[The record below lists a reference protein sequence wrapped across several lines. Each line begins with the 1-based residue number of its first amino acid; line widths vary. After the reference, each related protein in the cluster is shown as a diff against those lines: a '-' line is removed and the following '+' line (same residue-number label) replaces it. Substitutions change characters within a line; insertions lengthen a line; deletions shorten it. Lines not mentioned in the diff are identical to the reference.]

1 MICSCH
7 ALCQGRT
14 NARFLVQGLFE
25 KADCMD
31 HYDVSDQQAKN
42 LIWYSISRIFWQVPA
57 WDSAFDFFFFLS
69 YNSMV
74 NYTRIYRGISTS
86 FKMFNKKSVYNNFWG
101 TYTSEW
107 YFMQHP
113 LSLPTYKYCFLGDL
127 YLDMVVVVRAMGWCP
142 GEQNQSTVVLL
153 FVTENVYFLSPSDKR
168 KMIWGA
174 GRREQLLNIVKKFHR
189 PKETIKRK
197 LEMDLYHEIESYFW

>member
-1 MICSCH
+1 
-7 ALCQGRT
+7 
-14 NARFLVQGLFE
+14 
-25 KADCMD
+25 
-31 HYDVSDQQAKN
+31 
-42 LIWYSISRIFWQVPA
+42 
-57 WDSAFDFFFFLS
+57 
-69 YNSMV
+69 
-74 NYTRIYRGISTS
+74 
-86 FKMFNKKSVYNNFWG
+86 MFNKKSVYNNFWG

-153 FVTENVYFLSPSDKR
+153 FVTENVYFLSPDDKR
-168 KMIWGA
+168 KMIWVVVG
-174 GRREQLLNIVKKFHR
+174 GGGREQLLNIVKKFHR